1 MPVLASRGLRSGHH
15 IGAIDITEN
24 RSQDSA
30 RFSCSGISVHITTL
44 TFSSKAGVLTRPT
57 ICGVKSKLRSNEM
70 AAKKRQEVVVYV
82 PDMGLSKE
90 QLTSMKKSFKSQFV
104 SSLGEKMAAIV
115 IIIVRIK
122 VVRQV
127 AEF

>member
-1 MPVLASRGLRSGHH
+1 
-15 IGAIDITEN
+15 
-24 RSQDSA
+24 
-30 RFSCSGISVHITTL
+30 
-44 TFSSKAGVLTRPT
+44 
-57 ICGVKSKLRSNEM
+57 M